1 MCGLTL
7 AVLQV
12 SKNCYIC
19 SMAARTPSTSQ
30 NSGNN
35 YSGNRA
41 GQVSGQSGSAP
52 GSRSGGTATTY
63 RNATGWQKYADGN
76 GNVTSPPT
84 YPDTSFGAYLKQ
96 GGNLL
101 GIGYNAWKDKLIAE
115 YNTAYNM
122 YQQWY
127 DSAKQQ
133 VNRLVD
139 AGLNTNLGYSM
150 ASPGSSPGGAYTQS
164 SGPSPLDVFT
174 GGIGALTGLASGT
187 KALAEAAQI
196 VNELPESKLKGNI
209 ARQVDAAAR
218 AGAINAENTYMG
230 SLWSARN
237 TLGLAG
243 GKARQEQAEQA
254 YHTSSAEASKS
265 LLDYMTSHDAEGSET
280 DFAGSVYTKGET
292 SRRAS
297 QIIEYH
303 SKKAE
308 WDNLLSNP
316 EYYRARLQKLK
327 ADGYISYSQAWQA
340 RQILEDPN
348 MDNRSK
354 FLALQPGLPGF
365 LSKLSFS
372 LTDALLEGFTGK
384 STGSPFHGPVYR
396 GDDGK
401 LKFKWFGR
409 GGLFMNY

>member
-1 MCGLTL
+1 
-7 AVLQV
+7 
-12 SKNCYIC
+12 
-19 SMAARTPSTSQ
+19 MAARTPTSPPSQ
-30 NSGNN
+30 NAGSN

-41 GQVSGQSGSAP
+41 GQVSGQDL
-52 GSRSGGTATTY
+52 SRSGTGSVTN
-63 RNATGWQKYADGN
+63 RQPSGWQKYADGN

-84 YPDTSFGAYLKQ
+84 YPDTSYSAYLKQ

-127 DSAKQQ
+127 DSASQQ
-133 VNRLVD
+133 VSRLVD

-150 ASPGSSPGGAYTQS
+150 ASPGTSPGGAYTQT
-164 SGPSPLDVFT
+164 SGPSPLEVFT
-174 GGIGALTGLASGT
+174 GGIGALTGLASGS

-237 TLGLAG
+237 TLGIAG
-243 GKARQEQAEQA
+243 GKARREQAEQA

-280 DFAGSVYTKGET
+280 DFAGSLYTRGET

-297 QIIEYH
+297 QIIDYQ

-308 WDNLLSNP
+308 WDNLLKNP
-316 EYYRARLQKLK
+316 EYYRAQLMKLK
-327 ADGYISYSQAWQA
+327 SDGYISYAQAWQA
-340 RQILEDPN
+340 RQILDNPN
-348 MDNRSK
+348 MDDRSK

-365 LSKLSFS
+365 LSKVSFS
-372 LTDALLEGFTGK
+372 ITDALIDGFNNTK
-384 STGSPFHGPVYR
+384 RRVIS
-396 GDDGK
+396 
-401 LKFKWFGR
+401 WFD
-409 GGLFMNY
+409 

>member
-7 AVLQV
+7 AGLQV

-19 SMAARTPSTSQ
+19 SMAARISTPSQ
-30 NSGNN
+30 NVGSS

-41 GQVSGQSGSAP
+41 GQVSGQSGAGV
-52 GSRSGGTATTY
+52 GSRSGGTATSN
-63 RNATGWQKYADGN
+63 RNSTGWHKYADEN
-76 GNVTSPPT
+76 GNVTSPPE
-84 YPDTSFGAYLKQ
+84 YPDTSFGSYLKH

-127 DSAKQQ
+127 DAASQQ
-133 VNRLVD
+133 VGRIVD
-139 AGLNTNLGYSM
+139 AGLNPNLGYSM
-150 ASPGSSPGGAYTQS
+150 ASPGSSPGGAYTQT

-218 AGAINAENTYMG
+218 AGAINAENTYLG

-237 TLGLAG
+237 SLGLAG
-243 GKARQEQAEQA
+243 GKARQEQAQQA
-254 YHTSSAEASKS
+254 YDTSSAEASKN
-265 LLDYMTSHDAEGSET
+265 LLDYMTSHDAEGSES
-280 DFAGSVYTKGET
+280 DFAGSIYTKGET

-297 QIIEYH
+297 QIIDYQ

-316 EYYRARLQKLK
+316 KYYNARLQKLQG
-327 ADGYISYSQAWQA
+327 DGYISYAQAWQA

-348 MDNRSK
+348 MDARAK
-354 FLALQPGLPGF
+354 FLALQPGIPGF
-365 LSKLSFS
+365 LSKLTFS
-372 LTDALLEGFTGK
+372 LTDALMEGFTGL
-384 STGSPFHGPVYR
+384 SSGSPFHGPIYR
-396 GDDGK
+396 DDNGN

>member
-1 MCGLTL
+1 
-7 AVLQV
+7 
-12 SKNCYIC
+12 
-19 SMAARTPSTSQ
+19 MAARTSTFSQ
-30 NSGNN
+30 NGGNSYN
-35 YSGNRA
+35 GNRA
-41 GQVSGQSGSAP
+41 GQVSGLSGGAS
-52 GSRSGGTATTY
+52 GNSRSGGSSVSVPK
-63 RNATGWQKYADGN
+63 TGWRKYAGDDGQ
-76 GNVTSPPT
+76 VTSPPE

-127 DSAKQQ
+127 DAASQQ
-133 VNRLVD
+133 VGRIVD
-139 AGLNTNLGYSM
+139 AGLNPNLGYSM
-150 ASPGSSPGGAYTQS
+150 ASPGSSPGGAYTQT

-209 ARQVDAAAR
+209 ARQVDATAR

-265 LLDYMTSHDAEGSET
+265 LLDYMTSHDAEGAET
-280 DFAGSVYTKGET
+280 DFAGSIYTKGET

-297 QIIEYH
+297 QIIEYQ

-308 WDNLLSNP
+308 WNNLLSNP
-316 EYYRARLQKLK
+316 EYYRAKLQKLK
-327 ADGYISYSQAWQA
+327 ADGYISFSQAWQA

-348 MDNRSK
+348 MDDRAK

-372 LTDALLEGFTGK
+372 LTDALLEGFPGET
-384 STGSPFHGPVYR
+384 TGSPFHGPVYR

-409 GGLFMNY
+409 GGLFFNY